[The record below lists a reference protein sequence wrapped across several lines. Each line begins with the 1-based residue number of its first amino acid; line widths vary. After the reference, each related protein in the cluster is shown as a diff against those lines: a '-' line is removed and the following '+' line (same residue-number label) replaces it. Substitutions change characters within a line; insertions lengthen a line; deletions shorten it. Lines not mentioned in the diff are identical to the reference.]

1 MSESEAQALLG
12 RLVAQFASPYDFLR
26 ELVQNSL
33 DAGSDRVE
41 VSLDAIPSEEN
52 VGDSVVYSLS
62 ISDTGSG
69 MDEAIIDGGLT
80 RLFATTKADDR
91 TMAGGFGIGFV
102 SVFAWQ
108 PEAVL
113 VQTGRTGESWEVL
126 FFGGSRS
133 FEKRRLE
140 APVEGTTVTL
150 LRRGSAREG
159 PQIAEAVRD
168 SLWRWCRYCRLE
180 ITFEDLCGDDPLE
193 LIQDSP
199 ASQGGELSVH
209 ESAGDHSIRVG
220 FAVPSRAVLLRRG
233 LILAEGSVRELL
245 PGLAET
251 LGAGADHLQI
261 WVDSPSLR
269 TTLARDKVVLD
280 GGHGKT
286 EAKVIA
292 AVAVLRERLIA
303 ALVAS
308 AGSGSGSGSGGTVEG
323 ASQKDA
329 RAEGVRVEDAE
340 DAEDAGSEIE
350 QWGASWGR
358 AEHSRYS
365 FLHGHLAAERQQLGA
380 RLAELP
386 VLRERTAER
395 AVTPAELARALD
407 GRPLIYSTSGPSG
420 PDGALLGLARAIG
433 YPVIAGHEGDR
444 PWLAGF
450 SGEIGVG
457 LVRLSDAI
465 GEVVQVPCEGVCER
479 VRAATEAALRDQG
492 GRLKDLRLAIG
503 DFVGEQ
509 PLPALV
515 STQLAR
521 GDRIVVLHSV
531 DALASRAPAT
541 LWIDVDEPL
550 LRVANKAEKA
560 TPVAAVLGLA
570 AAIAGLVGGGEY
582 DPEKLAEAA
591 RQRCGELSP

>member
-1 MSESEAQALLG
+1 
-12 RLVAQFASPYDFLR
+12 FLR

-41 VSLDAIPSEEN
+41 VSLDAIPSEEGN
-52 VGDSVVYSLS
+52 GDSVVYSLS

-113 VQTGRTGESWEVL
+113 VQTGKTGESWEVL
-126 FFGGSRS
+126 FYGGSRS

-140 APVEGTTVTL
+140 VPVEGTTVTL

-159 PQIAEAVRD
+159 RQIAEAVRD

-180 ITFEDLCGDDPLE
+180 ITFEDLSSDEPLE

-199 ASQGGELSVH
+199 ASLGGELSVH
-209 ESAGDHSIRVG
+209 EEAGDHSIRVG

-233 LILAEGSVRELL
+233 LILAEGSVSGLL
-245 PGLAET
+245 PGFAET
-251 LGAGADHLQI
+251 LGAGAEHLQV

-280 GGHGKT
+280 GGHDQT
-286 EAKVIA
+286 IAKVNA
-292 AVAVLRERLIA
+292 AVATLRERLIS
-303 ALVAS
+303 ALIAS
-308 AGSGSGSGSGGTVEG
+308 A
-323 ASQKDA
+323 AA
-329 RAEGVRVEDAE
+329 GVGKGESTGDEDAATKAVWE
-340 DAEDAGSEIE
+340 GEEKEKEKEKEKETDSWGS
-350 QWGASWGR
+350 AWGR
-358 AEHSRYS
+358 AEHSRYA
-365 FLHGHLAAERQQLGA
+365 FLHGHLAAERQQVGS
-380 RLAELP
+380 RLAELA

-395 AVTPAELARALD
+395 ACTPAELARALD
-407 GRPLIYSTSGPSG
+407 GRPLIYTTSGPQG
-420 PDGALLGLARAIG
+420 PDGALLGMARAIR

-450 SGEIGVG
+450 SEEIGVG
-457 LVRLSDAI
+457 LVRLGDAL
-465 GEVVQVPCEGVCER
+465 GEVLPVTCEGACER
-479 VRAATEAALRDQG
+479 VRAVTEAVLREQG
-492 GRLKDLRLAIG
+492 GRFKDLRLRVG
-503 DFVGEQ
+503 DFVGDR

-515 STQLAR
+515 ATELAR
-521 GDRIVVLHSV
+521 GDRIVVLHSI
-531 DALASRAPAT
+531 DALANRLPAT
-541 LWIDVDEPL
+541 LWVDVDEPL
-550 LRVANKAEKA
+550 LRVVTKAEKA

-570 AAIAGLVGGGEY
+570 AAIAGLVGAGEY
-582 DPEKLAEAA
+582 DPEELAEAVRVHCD
-591 RQRCGELSP
+591 RQS

>member
-1 MSESEAQALLG
+1 VSESEAQALLG

-41 VSLDAIPSEEN
+41 VSLDAIPSEED

-126 FFGGSRS
+126 FYGASRN

-150 LRRGSAREG
+150 LRRGPAREG
-159 PQIAEAVRD
+159 LQIAEAVRD

-180 ITFEDLCGDDPLE
+180 ITFENLCGDDPLE

-199 ASQGGELSVH
+199 ASLGGELSVH

-245 PGLAET
+245 PGLSET
-251 LGAGADHLQI
+251 LGAGADHLQV

-280 GGHGKT
+280 GGHGQT
-286 EAKVIA
+286 EAKVNA

-303 ALVAS
+303 ALVVS
-308 AGSGSGSGSGGTVEG
+308 AAAG
-323 ASQKDA
+323 ARTGESTA
-329 RAEGVRVEDAE
+329 RAEEEKEEKEEKSDP
-340 DAEDAGSEIE
+340 
-350 QWGASWGR
+350 WGASWGR
-358 AEHSRYS
+358 AEHSRYA
-365 FLHGHLAAERQQLGA
+365 FLHGHLAAERQQIGA
-380 RLAELP
+380 RMAELP
-386 VLRERTAER
+386 LLRERTAER
-395 AVTPAELARALD
+395 AFTPAELARALD

-433 YPVIAGHEGDR
+433 YPVIAGNEGDR

-450 SGEIGVG
+450 SGELGVD
-457 LVRLSDAI
+457 LVCLADAL
-465 GEVVQVPCEGVCER
+465 GEVVQVTCEGACER

-492 GRLKDLRLAIG
+492 SRLKDLRLAIG
-503 DFVGEQ
+503 DFVGER

-515 STQLAR
+515 ATELAR

-541 LWIDVDEPL
+541 LWIDIDEPL

-582 DPEKLAEAA
+582 DPEELAEAA
-591 RQRCGELSP
+591 RQRCVELKS

>member
-1 MSESEAQALLG
+1 MSESDAQALLG

-41 VSLDAIPSEEN
+41 VSLDAIPSEEA
-52 VGDSVVYSLS
+52 GDSVVYSLS

-113 VQTGRTGESWEVL
+113 VQTGKTGESWEVL
-126 FFGGSRS
+126 FYGGSRG
-133 FEKRRLE
+133 FDKRRLE
-140 APVEGTTVTL
+140 VPVEGTTVTL
-150 LRRGSAREG
+150 LRRGPAREG

-180 ITFEDLCGDDPLE
+180 ITFEDLRGDDPLE

-199 ASQGGELSVH
+199 ASLGGELSVH
-209 ESAGDHSIRVG
+209 EDAGDHSIRVG

-251 LGAGADHLQI
+251 LGAGAEHLQI

-280 GGHGKT
+280 GGHGQT

-292 AVAVLRERLIA
+292 AVAVLRERLIS

-308 AGSGSGSGSGGTVEG
+308 AAAGAGS
-323 ASQKDA
+323 
-329 RAEGVRVEDAE
+329 AE
-340 DAEDAGSEIE
+340 DTSKQEDEIDESAPAEAAEADR
-350 QWGASWGR
+350 WGTLWGR
-358 AEHSRYS
+358 AQHSRYA
-365 FLHGHLAAERQQLGA
+365 FLHGHLTAERQQIGA

-386 VLRERTAER
+386 LLRERTAER
-395 AVTPAELARALD
+395 ACTPADLAQKLD
-407 GRPLIYSTSGPSG
+407 GRPLIYTTSGPSG

-444 PWLAGF
+444 SWLAGF
-450 SGEIGVG
+450 SEEMGVG
-457 LVRLSDAI
+457 LVCLADAL
-465 GEVVQVPCEGVCER
+465 GEVVPVPCEGACER

-492 GRLKDLRLAIG
+492 GRFKELRLRVG
-503 DFVGEQ
+503 DFVGER

-515 STQLAR
+515 AAELAH

-531 DALASRAPAT
+531 DALANRAPAT
-541 LWIDVDEPL
+541 LWLDVDEPL
-550 LRVANKAEKA
+550 LRVVTKAEKA

-570 AAIAGLVGGGEY
+570 AAIAGLVGDDDF
-582 DPEKLAEAA
+582 DPEELAEAV
-591 RQRCGELSP
+591 RVRCGQQS